1 MKFYANGSVK
11 KEINYNLHL
20 RRITI
25 FTDLGPRQDRVSKL
39 QKHWLQFCD
48 EKKAVDSCM
57 LLIRT
62 WEYYL
67 RPDVAL
73 YWVSLT
79 SSVTKGTRL

>member
-25 FTDLGPRQDRVSKL
+25 FTDLGPRQDRVSQL

-48 EKKAVDSCM
+48 EKKSC
-57 LLIRT
+57 
-62 WEYYL
+62 
-67 RPDVAL
+67 
-73 YWVSLT
+73 
-79 SSVTKGTRL
+79 

>member
-25 FTDLGPRQDRVSKL
+25 FTDLGPRHDPQL
-39 QKHWLQFCD
+39 QKHWFQFCD

-57 LLIRT
+57 LLILT

-79 SSVTKGTRL
+79 TSSVTKGTRL